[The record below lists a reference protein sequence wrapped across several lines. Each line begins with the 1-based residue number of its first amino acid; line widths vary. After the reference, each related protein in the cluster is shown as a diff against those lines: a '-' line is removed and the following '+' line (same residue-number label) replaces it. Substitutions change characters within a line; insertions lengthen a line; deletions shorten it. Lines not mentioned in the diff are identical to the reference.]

1 MRQPSINYKKSTI
14 SILCTIFMLVIYG
27 SSAIAQESLT
37 SAPVKRTLIVKT
49 ELEGIEGKEM
59 HAWVTEFAPRVS
71 TGKHFHP
78 WHEFVYVLEG
88 AFSIEVQGRLPVTL
102 KPGEII
108 NLAPKQVHEG
118 KNLLDSSTKVLV
130 FGLAPKGESLVVPVK

>member
-1 MRQPSINYKKSTI
+1 M
-14 SILCTIFMLVIYG
+14 ILTIFMLLIYAG
-27 SSAIAQESLT
+27 SANAQEALT

-71 TGKHFHP
+71 TGRHIHP

-88 AFSIEVQGRLPVTL
+88 SFSIEVQGKSPVTL

-108 NLAPKQVHEG
+108 SLAPKQVHEG
-118 KNLLDSSTKVLV
+118 KNLLDSPTKVLV